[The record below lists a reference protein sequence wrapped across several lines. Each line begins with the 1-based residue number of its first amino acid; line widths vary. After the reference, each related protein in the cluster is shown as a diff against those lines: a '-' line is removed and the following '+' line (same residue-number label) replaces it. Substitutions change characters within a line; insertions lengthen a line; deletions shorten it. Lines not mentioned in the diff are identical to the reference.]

1 MRGQI
6 EIANRS
12 NDSSLLRSFVFI
24 FGDNGIM
31 PRNAFLV
38 ALLLFSLSATAAELR
53 ETQTIDGVRI
63 ATVYP
68 AGFDSKMPT
77 DLLIYGCP
85 NGNSIEQTLGCR
97 LEPGMDWHF
106 DIQHIAAQTRF
117 LQKLDATRNLVLAV
131 IEADVKSFPAWR
143 RARADNGKV
152 IRNMVEQIA
161 AAVPGDAKK
170 ITLAG
175 HSGGG
180 SFIFGFLNGG
190 DAIPDIITRI
200 IWLDANYA
208 YDDAENH
215 GDKLLAWLAAD
226 ASRHLIV
233 FAYNDRVATLNG
245 KPFVSETG
253 GTFYRSKK
261 MLERF
266 GKDLKITQTPRG
278 EFEEYIALN
287 GQIRFLLHPNP
298 EKKILHTVL
307 VERNGVIEAMT
318 MGTPLENKW
327 GGQFWGPRIYSD
339 LIEAAPTTQPTTK
352 PSSINARAANAMGGK
367 MFSDTIADLPPK
379 AREAAIVAEIIGGN
393 IPDFSRKFVPITVK
407 VGGHTCVIEVMSD
420 YLAVGSDDDFVRM
433 PMTPASATAIAKAF
447 GCTLPTRKMVND
459 IYEQAEVKLE
469 PKPLTEQREAVRT
482 FVQHNQIIEQQRV
495 GTQPPARLGQLSA
508 GHKKD
513 IVITPRLKEKPNKVA
528 IYGWQ
533 KPDGKPI
540 QPLYV
545 GHADYYVDY
554 SHGVRLIKR
563 EVLVDGVARDI
574 FDLLKNAE
582 LCGVVSDEGV
592 TEAGAATYE

>member
-1 MRGQI
+1 
-6 EIANRS
+6 
-12 NDSSLLRSFVFI
+12 
-24 FGDNGIM
+24 M
-31 PRNAFLV
+31 PRHAIIL
-38 ALLLFSLSATAAELR
+38 ALLLILSTAAEAERR
-53 ETQTIDGVRI
+53 ESQTIDGVRVV
-63 ATVYP
+63 TVYP
-68 AGFDSKMPT
+68 AGFDSKKPT

-106 DIQHIAAQTRF
+106 DIQHIAAQTRY
-117 LQKLDATRNLVLAV
+117 LQKLDASRNLVLAV

-143 RARADNGKV
+143 KARPDNGKI

-161 AAVPGDAKK
+161 AAVLGDAKK

-190 DAIPDIITRI
+190 EAIPDNITRI

-215 GDKLLAWLAAD
+215 GDKLLAWLAGSP
-226 ASRHLIV
+226 SRHLIV

-266 GKDLKITQTPRG
+266 GKDLKITQSPRG
-278 EFEEYIALN
+278 EFEEYVALN

-318 MGTPLENKW
+318 MGTPLQDQW
-327 GGQFWGPRIYSD
+327 RGQFWGPRIYSD
-339 LIEAAPTTQPTTK
+339 LIDAAPATQPTTK
-352 PSSINARAANAMGGK
+352 PTTIPARPANAMGGK
-367 MFSDTIADLPPK
+367 MFADTIADLPPK

-393 IPDFSRKFVPITVK
+393 IPDFSRKFIPITVK
-407 VGGHTCVIEVMSD
+407 VGGQTCVLEVMSD

-433 PMTPASATAIAKAF
+433 PMTPASAMAIAKAF
-447 GCTLPTRKMVND
+447 GCALPTRKLVND
-459 IYEQAEVKLE
+459 IYEQAEIKLE

-482 FVQHNQIIEQQRV
+482 FVQHNQIIEQQRAA
-495 GTQPPARLGQLSA
+495 TQPRARLSQLIA

-528 IYGWQ
+528 IYGWH
-533 KPDGKPI
+533 KLDGKPI

-563 EVLVDGVARDI
+563 EVLVDRVARDI
-574 FDLLKNAE
+574 ADVLKDE
-582 LCGVVSDEGV
+582 QLCGVVSDEGV
-592 TEAGAATYE
+592 IEFGVATYGNE